1 MHTGKRYRLLDL
13 LVWTERETL
22 FMTAVAVTPTL
33 LSAVLGWRWIEVPW
47 VPIAMLG
54 TASAFTVGFRNNATY
69 ARTWEAR
76 QIWGGVVNASRTW
89 GVMARDLVR
98 AGAPAAAVTAPAAPA
113 ALPAPARAAADG
125 DGARPAAAPA
135 AAAAVAPARFAAPA
149 PGADDARVLVHRQVA
164 WLTALRYQLREP
176 RAWENMDRA
185 DNRAFRERRYVVPEA
200 DGALPSE
207 LARLLGDAEAGH
219 VLAQANRATA
229 ILALQSAHLRALADG
244 GALDAYRHVAL
255 ERQVGELFD
264 LQGRCERIK
273 NFPYPRQF
281 ATLNYWFIRLF
292 VWLVPFGMLQE
303 FRRLGTASVW
313 LTIPFSVVVTWLF
326 LALEKVGESTEN
338 PFEGGSNDVPITAL
352 SRTIEIDLRQILGEA
367 DVPPPL
373 APVNSIL
380 M

>member
-1 MHTGKRYRLLDL
+1 MHTGKRYQLREL
-13 LVWTERETL
+13 LVWTTRETV
-22 FMTAVAVTPTL
+22 FMTVVAVVPTL
-33 LSAVLGWRWIEVPW
+33 LSVGFGWRWLEVPW

-76 QIWGGVVNASRTW
+76 QIWGGIVNASRAW
-89 GVMARDLVR
+89 GIMVRDF
-98 AGAPAAAVTAPAAPA
+98 
-113 ALPAPARAAADG
+113 LPAD
-125 DGARPAAAPA
+125 AAPA
-135 AAAAVAPARFAAPA
+135 AAASAAADGAARRPDGALADAHRLVAC
-149 PGADDARVLVHRQVA
+149 QVA

-185 DNRAFRERRYVVPEA
+185 DNLAYQRRYYTIPER
-200 DGALPSE
+200 DGGLPNE
-207 LARLLGDAEAGH
+207 LARLLGERDAAH

-229 ILALQSAHLRALADG
+229 VVALQSAHLRDLARA

-255 ERQVGELFD
+255 ARQLAELLD

-303 FRRLGTASVW
+303 FRKVGTAAVW
-313 LTIPFSVVVTWLF
+313 LTIPFSVIVTWLF

-338 PFEGGSNDVPITAL
+338 PFEGSANDVPITAL
-352 SRTIEIDLRQILGEA
+352 SRTIEIDLRQMLGEA

-373 APVNSIL
+373 APVNAIL
-380 M
+380 L